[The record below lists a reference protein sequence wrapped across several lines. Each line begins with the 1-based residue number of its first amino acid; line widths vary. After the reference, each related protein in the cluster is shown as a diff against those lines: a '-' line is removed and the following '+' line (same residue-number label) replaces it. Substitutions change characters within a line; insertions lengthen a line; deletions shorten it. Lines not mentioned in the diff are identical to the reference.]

1 MEEIGGSEITIVETR
16 GHVLLPDFSR
26 ARDGPQ
32 RRMDHEE
39 RPGGV
44 EEHPTREHFGPS
56 SHEFNENK
64 LN

>member
-32 RRMDHEE
+32 RRMGHEE
-39 RPGGV
+39 RPRGV
-44 EEHPTREHFGPS
+44 EHPHARTFRAKQP
-56 SHEFNENK
+56 
-64 LN
+64 